1 MALTDLPTLLS
12 DVPEYPQFKPAD
24 YLRPVVE
31 AVQENETAVA
41 ANTAARTAGGLIIE
55 KDFTLAEIQ
64 ALGAVLTGSIAFD
77 DTLADG
83 HTVVACGVRASEAA
97 AGTSMSAF
105 TVQMFAGADDFSTAK
120 DVYTGA
126 SGSEDAADEN
136 AVHFNRSGA
145 AETLTAKVTSTGCNL
160 EDAAA
165 GAFTAW
171 IAVV

>member
-97 AGTSMSAF
+97 
-105 TVQMFAGADDFSTAK
+105 GADDFSTAK